1 MTASVVV
8 VGDALLDVLTVPAEP
23 IRPGADVPAAV
34 RVAPGGQGANLAV
47 RLARRGVPVELV
59 CAIGDDP
66 AGGLLREALAA
77 DGVRV
82 RSVPAEATG
91 AVIVLVD
98 AAGERTMLSQRVPF
112 GARLADAPRGA
123 ADWLV
128 VSGYLFLEPVGVVAA
143 TALRGWASRR
153 MLVGCAVPDAS
164 LGAWRAAAEAL
175 EPDVVILNRDE
186 AERLPS
192 LATGSRVVTATDG
205 AAAVLGEVRAAVTTP
220 VGGPPIDTTGAGDAF
235 AAAFLATL
243 RGAWPPDEASLRQ
256 ALEAGA
262 FAGEAATRVPG
273 AQGRIAGE
281 GSGMVEP

>member
-1 MTASVVV
+1 MTTSVVV
-8 VGDALLDVLTVPAEP
+8 VGDALLDVLAVPAEP

-66 AGGLLREALAA
+66 AGGLLRKALAA

-82 RSVPAEATG
+82 RSVPTEATG

-112 GARLADAPRGA
+112 LWRLSAAPSS

-128 VSGYLFLEPVGVVAA
+128 VSGYLLLEPVGVVAA

-186 AERLPS
+186 ADRLPS
-192 LATGSRVVTATDG
+192 LAIDSRVVTATDG
-205 AAAVLGEVRAAVTTP
+205 AAAVLGEVRAAATTP

-243 RGAWPPDEASLRQ
+243 RDAWPPDEASLRQ

-281 GSGMVEP
+281 RSAMVDP